1 MLQYGTIVTATVTDE
16 SETEYYAQHQGITF
30 AISKEQLEDPLTHGE
45 EVEGMIYE
53 TKDNKKVLQLDLP
66 DIRPGYYGWGT
77 AVNSRHDL
85 GVFVNVGML
94 DKEVVVSLDDL
105 PLESRSW
112 PKANDQVYLT
122 YSVDERNRFWGHMA
136 DAEKIAELFRKAPS
150 RLKNQDITATV
161 FQLKPAGSLVITPE
175 GYSGFIHE
183 SERAVEPRLGQVVE
197 ARVIGVRTDGGLNLS
212 MNPRAHEAI
221 DDDAKMLMA
230 LLEKLPDH
238 FLPLHDK
245 SDPDEIRLQLGISKA
260 QFKRAV
266 GNLMKHRLIKQDKG
280 QGITLLN
287 DGEA

>member
-1 MLQYGTIVTATVTDE
+1 MLQYGAIVTATVTDE
-16 SETEYYAQHQGITF
+16 SESEYYAQHQGITF
-30 AISKEQLEDPLTHGE
+30 AIAKTQLEDPLTHGE

-77 AVNSRHDL
+77 VVNSRHDL

-122 YSVDERNRFWGHMA
+122 YSVDDRNRFWGHLA
-136 DAEKIAELFRKAPS
+136 DAEKMAELFRKAPS
-150 RLKNQDITATV
+150 RLMNQDIKATV
-161 FQLKPAGSLVITPE
+161 YQLKLAGSLAITPE

-183 SERAVEPRLGQVVE
+183 SERPVEPRLGQVIE

-221 DDDAKMLMA
+221 DDDAKMLIA
-230 LLEKLPDH
+230 LLEKMPNN

-245 SDPDEIRLQLGISKA
+245 SDPDDIRLQLGISKA

-266 GNLMKHRLIKQDKG
+266 GNLMKQRLIKQEKG